1 VEILDNIPVDVDVDT
16 LLTHAHIS
24 PESRFGQELQA
35 LIADIRPD
43 IKPKALYKEAYLQAK
58 HETAVEIDG
67 IRFTSRVLRVNLDQV
82 ERAFPFIATCGTE
95 VEERSASYHDVLYRY
110 VLDDLKQRVLRQAV
124 AYLRDHIRN
133 THAPGPLSAMNPG
146 SLEDWPLREQQQ
158 LFALFGDVHSA
169 IGVQLNE
176 SFLMHPVKS
185 VSGILFPTEV
195 TFENCQLCPRE
206 GCPGRRAPHDE
217 ELWRTRYA
225 INS

>member
-1 VEILDNIPVDVDVDT
+1 M
-16 LLTHAHIS
+16 
-24 PESRFGQELQA
+24 
-35 LIADIRPD
+35 
-43 IKPKALYKEAYLQAK
+43 YKEAYLQAK

-95 VEERSASYHDVLYRY
+95 VEERSASYRDVLYRY

-124 AYLRDHIRN
+124 TYLRDHIQKTR
-133 THAPGPLSAMNPG
+133 APGPLSAMNPG

-158 LFALFGDVHSA
+158 LFALFGDVYGT
-169 IGVQLNE
+169 IGVQLNN
-176 SFLMHPVKS
+176 SFLMYPVKS
-185 VSGILFPTEV
+185 VSGILFPTDV

-206 GCPGRRAPHDE
+206 DCPGRRAPYDE

-225 INS
+225 ITP